1 MRQNEIWDNIIVP
14 DEMENVITNAVN
26 IGYQEANAYKAK
38 NWLNIAVT
46 IGGMAAAL
54 TLFVGAGFL
63 SPMIANAYSGIPVI
77 GKIFSYLYELE
88 EYDVKYEQIAES
100 AEPIVSVPKE
110 KYSEEELRT
119 DSSAQVQESGVAI
132 ELKEGYCDGYS
143 LYLSVQVVSDTP
155 FVEGVTE
162 NKEGMIQIF
171 ASENITTA
179 NGENVEIGDGSLNLQ
194 GVFTDAN
201 TFVGVARS
209 GETLEAYNLPEEV
222 EYSIT
227 SKHIK
232 VYAGE
237 EVTDIR
243 GQWEYRGRFQCTPE
257 ALNAI
262 EVEKAFGDGL
272 MLQEIW
278 LQPYELQAVIAEP
291 LNGSLAE
298 QCLCIEAFDE
308 NGKRLSYASNSAA
321 RFSKTED
328 SQLEIWMFER
338 PEDVQNVTFYVLDEI
353 RWLDDW
359 KGYLYSENPWTGKQM
374 MEFLESN
381 CVVSVEVNVQ

>member
-1 MRQNEIWDNIIVP
+1 MRQNEIWENIVVP
-14 DEMENVITNAVN
+14 NEMENVIKSAVN
-26 IGYQEANAYKAK
+26 IGYQEVKTYKEK
-38 NWLNIAVT
+38 NWLNIAIT

-63 SPMIANAYSGIPVI
+63 SPMIANAYTGIQVI

-100 AEPIVSVPKE
+100 AEPIVSIPKE
-110 KYSEEELRT
+110 EYVEEEILADAST
-119 DSSAQVQESGVAI
+119 QVQESGVDI
-132 ELKEGYCDGYS
+132 ELQEAYCDGYS

-155 FVEGVTE
+155 FFDESTE

-171 ASENITTA
+171 ASENITTS
-179 NGENVEIGDGSLNLQ
+179 NGQNVEIGDGSLNLQ
-194 GVFTDAN
+194 GVFTDTN

-209 GETLEAYNLPEEV
+209 GETLEDYNLPEEV
-222 EYSIT
+222 EYTIT

-237 EVTDIR
+237 EVTDVR
-243 GQWEYRGRFQCTPE
+243 GQWEYRGMFKCTTE
-257 ALNAI
+257 ALTAI
-262 EVEKAFGDGL
+262 DVEESIADGF
-272 MLQEIW
+272 MLQEIR
-278 LQPYELQAVIAEP
+278 LQPYEIQAVIAEP

-308 NGKRLSYASNSAA
+308 NGNRLSLASNSAA
-321 RFSKTED
+321 RFSRMED

-338 PEDVQNVTFYVLDEI
+338 PENVQRVTLYVLDEI
-353 RWLDDW
+353 KWLDDW
-359 KGYLYSENPWTGKQM
+359 KGYLYSENPWTGEQM
-374 MEFLESN
+374 MEFLENN
-381 CVVSVEVNVQ
+381 CVASVEVDVK